1 MQLVL
6 EEMILA
12 GILQPILVKKKTGTT
27 FIWDLI
33 HRFWNHFCNLA

>member
-12 GILQPILVKKKTGTT
+12 GILQPILVKKKLVPLL
-27 FIWDLI
+27 FEIWSTDSETI
-33 HRFWNHFCNLA
+33 FVI